1 MVVNGI
7 IDGGVF
13 CQDMGDIVV
22 TGVDGELQ
30 VEFLIKNAAGTL
42 LNSFVET
49 YYPDASGRITITGLS
64 ELMEAYLD
72 GPSLADLYNPHQE
85 YTEVDGYVM
94 LYLRFSQ
101 DGEPVSSVSQKV
113 YQANNRVHEYPS
125 SYKYF
130 LSRFRERTVYVD
142 QVLSVSYIYRGQ
154 TLRAG
159 VAYMQEN
166 GRSAYRELG
175 LNNSGMTQG
184 KVCVHQYI
192 PSDLADRCG
201 VDEEALLYVDFELG
215 EVVNV
220 QQDVRFVQYDKMRCT
235 FDHGNHLERTAF
247 VFKNLFGVPET
258 LVMTGQNKRTSEL
271 EATFSWIGRKY
282 KKTSTDLMTS
292 HTVCTGY
299 IDDATHASVKDAIRS
314 KEVYLLDGL
323 ELADQVT
330 VTDIDL
336 DYTMPR
342 TVPLAAY
349 LTYRVSE
356 KVQERFSRVAVREE
370 NIFDDSFDDTFE

>member
-1 MVVNGI
+1 M
-7 IDGGVF
+7 F

-22 TGVDGELQ
+22 SGVDGELQ
-30 VEFLIKNAAGTL
+30 VEFRIQNAVGNL
-42 LNSFVET
+42 QNSFVET
-49 YYPDASGRITITGLS
+49 YYPDASGRITITGLP
-64 ELMEAYLD
+64 ELMEAYLE
-72 GPSLADLYNPHQE
+72 GVPLADLYNPHQE

-101 DGEPVSSVSQKV
+101 DGAPVDSVSQKV

-125 SYKYF
+125 SYRYF

-166 GRSAYRELG
+166 GRSAYRVLV
-175 LNNSGMTQG
+175 LDNSGMTQG

-201 VDEEALLYVDFELG
+201 VDEEALLYVEFELG
-215 EVVNV
+215 LVSGN
-220 QQDVRFVQYDKMRCT
+220 RFAQLDKMRCT

-282 KKTSTDLMTS
+282 RKTSTDLMTS

-314 KEVYLLDGL
+314 AEVYVLDGL

-342 TVPLAAY
+342 TAPLAAY

-356 KVQERFSRVAVREE
+356 KIQERFSRLAAREDE
-370 NIFDDSFDDTFE
+370 IFDDSFDDTFE

>member
-7 IDGGVF
+7 IEGGVF

-22 TGVDGELQ
+22 SGVDGELQ
-30 VEFLIKNAAGTL
+30 VEFRIQNAVGNL
-42 LNSFVET
+42 QNSFVET
-49 YYPDASGRITITGLS
+49 YYPDASGRITITGLP
-64 ELMEAYLD
+64 ELMEAYLE
-72 GPSLADLYNPHQE
+72 GVPLADLYNPHQE

-101 DGEPVSSVSQKV
+101 DGAPVDSVSQKV

-125 SYKYF
+125 SYRYF

-166 GRSAYRELG
+166 GRSAYRVLV
-175 LNNSGMTQG
+175 LDNSGMTQG

-201 VDEEALLYVDFELG
+201 VDEEALLYVEFELG
-215 EVVNV
+215 LVSGN
-220 QQDVRFVQYDKMRCT
+220 RFAQLDKMRCT

-282 KKTSTDLMTS
+282 RKTSTDLMTS

-314 KEVYLLDGL
+314 AEVYVLDGL

-342 TVPLAAY
+342 TAPLAAY

-356 KVQERFSRVAVREE
+356 KIQERFSRLAAREDE
-370 NIFDDSFDDTFE
+370 IFDDSFDDTFE